1 MNTILQIDDTEY
13 LIPHSEKKTIT
24 VKKLNDLAVIPTK
37 AHADDAGFDLV
48 ATSVEYKGNQLIIG
62 TGLAV
67 SFPKGHMLCL
77 YPRSSIY
84 KTGLQLAN
92 SVGVVDCLYRGEV
105 KVIFNIIDSDQS
117 KHYKIG
123 DRCCQ
128 AVLIEL
134 PRTEIVEVSELDETE
149 RGSGGFGSTG
159 K

>member
-1 MNTILQIDDTEY
+1 MDTVYQIDPGCI
-13 LIPHSEKKTIT
+13 IPHSVKKTIT

-37 AHADDAGFDLV
+37 AHAEDAGFDLV

-62 TGLAV
+62 TGLSVA
-67 SFPKGHMLCL
+67 FPKGHMLCL

-105 KVIFNIIDSDQS
+105 KVIFNIIDSDRS
-117 KHYKIG
+117 KHYQVG

-134 PRTEIVEVSELDETE
+134 PCTEIVEVSELNETE
-149 RGSGGFGSTG
+149 RGSGGFGSSG
-159 K
+159 R